1 MFLSSRRQLARCVL
15 ACAMVLSASAHGQS
29 APAAADSEFEQAR
42 DAALAHQQAGPRD
55 ISLGDQAR
63 IALPAGYAFIPK
75 AEASRLMQAMGNRVG
90 DGFYG
95 LIIGDRLDGFVSVR
109 FDSAGY
115 IKDDDARDW
124 DADALL
130 KNLKEGTEEANK
142 DRHAR
147 GMPEFVVEGW
157 VEKPAY
163 DAATHR
169 LVWSASTHDK
179 DAASGRAQGVNY
191 NTYLL
196 GRDGYLSLNLVTE
209 LATVE
214 KEKPAARELLA
225 AASFID
231 GKRYADFN
239 ASTDKVA
246 EYGLAALVGGIA
258 AKKLG
263 LLAMAGV
270 FLAKAWKLIAVA
282 VIALGAGAKKIFGDR
297 DKA

>member
-1 MFLSSRRQLARCVL
+1 
-15 ACAMVLSASAHGQS
+15 MVVTTSAYGQS
-29 APAAADSEFEQAR
+29 APAAAESEFEQAR
-42 DAALAHQQAGPRD
+42 DAAAAHQQEGPRD

-63 IALPAGYAFIPK
+63 IALPAGYSFIPK

-95 LIIGDRLDGFVSVR
+95 LIVSDKLDGFVSVR
-109 FDSAGY
+109 FDAAGY

-147 GMPEFVVEGW
+147 GLPEFTVEGW
-157 VEKPAY
+157 VEKPTY
-163 DAATHR
+163 DATTHR

-179 DAASGRAQGVNY
+179 DAASSRAQGVNY

-196 GRDGYLSLNLVTE
+196 GRDGYLSLNLVTD
-209 LATVE
+209 LALVE

-225 AASFID
+225 AASFTD
-231 GKRYADFN
+231 GKRYADFD

-270 FLAKAWKLIAVA
+270 FLAKAWKLVAVA
-282 VIALGAGAKKIFGDR
+282 VIALGAGVKKIFGDR